1 MDHARAQL
9 VVLGQILKF
18 GTSAVLRRGATDRPC
33 IAGELI
39 DKARSNDRRAAGSRT
54 FLVAAVLVGGTAIV
68 APDHEQDK
76 LVFNGEVF
84 TIPAPVKKLAP
95 AGVAHYYEL
104 EVLFQS
110 TE

>member
-9 VVLGQILKF
+9 VCLGQILKF
-18 GTSAVLRRGATDRPC
+18 GTSAVLRRGAVDRPC
-33 IAGELI
+33 IAGELF
-39 DKARSNDRRAAGSRT
+39 DNSRNNDRRAAGSRK

-84 TIPAPVKKLAP
+84 TLPSPVKHLAP
-95 AGVAHYYEL
+95 AGVALHYEL
-104 EVLFQS
+104 EVLFQG